1 MLTSIS
7 FSLPQYFINEFESL
21 LNSQKNADIGKV
33 TVEIVKLY
41 FKSIYPNC
49 SFKVGKNNEP
59 DMIVIENNTEIPY
72 EIKGT
77 KGNNIAFNK
86 VKISSKYCYDK
97 LIEGMEIIR
106 VTNIGES
113 IVKIYFLKNGIDFKM
128 EPEDR
133 WKVKKI

>member
-1 MLTSIS
+1 
-7 FSLPQYFINEFESL
+7 
-21 LNSQKNADIGKV
+21 
-33 TVEIVKLY
+33 
-41 FKSIYPNC
+41 
-49 SFKVGKNNEP
+49 
-59 DMIVIENNTEIPY
+59 MIVIENNTEISY

-86 VKISSKYCYDK
+86 VKISSKYCHDK

-113 IVKIYFLKNGIDFKM
+113 IVKIYFLKNGSDFKM

>member
-1 MLTSIS
+1 MSTPIN
-7 FSLPQYFINEFESL
+7 FSLPKVFIDEFESL
-21 LNSQKNADIGKV
+21 LYSQKNADIGKV

-59 DMIVIENNTEIPY
+59 DIIIIENNTEIPY

-77 KGNNIAFNK
+77 KGNSIAFNK
-86 VKISSKYCYDK
+86 IKISSKYCYDK

-106 VTNIGES
+106 VTNIGNSE
-113 IVKIYFLKNGIDFKM
+113 VKIHFLKNGIDFKM